1 MKIATKAGES
11 KSTEAQLR
19 IKFIST
25 ADNNQSMLNAIDLR
39 AQELQ
44 KKNGL
49 IIKYSDKKENYAE
62 TLNYLTKHLECYQGL
77 ISDDKEV
84 PLNPQMVLVF
94 NSERR
99 VLEFPGF
106 PMLMKEIAEFFESGN
121 LQQYRC
127 VDLVTSLQR
136 YSSIVQRW
144 GI

>member
-62 TLNYLTKHLECYQGL
+62 TLNYLAKHLECYQGL